1 MNIVNKITTYQNR
14 NAGKNAQIIAHN
26 YGLRGG
32 NQSHAAI
39 SDLRLRMYRC
49 ITTETPASPEGI

>member
-14 NAGKNAQIIAHN
+14 NAGKNAQIIAHY

-32 NQSHAAI
+32 TKAMLLLAI
-39 SDLRLRMYRC
+39 WGC
-49 ITTETPASPEGI
+49 VCTVA